1 MQFRFCFSVFNF
13 INCYFTVKGMLEGKM
28 TERELLNLEDEAKFF
43 KVKELAI
50 LVRAR
55 LDNIGNTFMN
65 YEIQF

>member
-1 MQFRFCFSVFNF
+1 
-13 INCYFTVKGMLEGKM
+13 M

-43 KVKELAI
+43 KVKELGI